1 MNLIG
6 DVAIVAVFWIVFVG
20 WLFYRWLVKNDVSKY
35 RHEVSTAV
43 FFLSIMTF
51 VYWLILV

>member
-6 DVAIVAVFWIVFVG
+6 DVAIVAVFWIVFLG
-20 WLFYRWLVKNDVSKY
+20 WLLYRWLVKNDVSKY

>member
-20 WLFYRWLVKNDVSKY
+20 WLLYRWLVKNDVSKY

>member
-6 DVAIVAVFWIVFVG
+6 EVAIVAVFWIVFVG
-20 WLFYRWLVKNDVSKY
+20 WLLYRWLVKNDVSKY

>member
-20 WLFYRWLVKNDVSKY
+20 WLLYRWLVKNDVTKF
-35 RHEVSTAV
+35 RHEVSTAA
-43 FFLSIMTF
+43 FFLSVMTF
-51 VYWLILV
+51 VYWLILA